1 MQSAR
6 PITEKVRAIVFEVLE
21 VLFIEFVNFR
31 LIPHAGD
38 ASKNESEHNWDKA
51 ECYKHSDDEISLL
64 GVEMVWAYAKGVNVP
79 CTDAKGC
86 NTNETNN
93 E

>member
-1 MQSAR
+1 M
-6 PITEKVRAIVFEVLE
+6 VRIGSE

-38 ASKNESEHNWDKA
+38 ASKNESEHNGDKA
-51 ECYKHSDDEISLL
+51 ECHKHPNDEFALL
-64 GVEMVWAYAKGVNVP
+64 GVEMVNYAIVVNVP
-79 CTDAKGC
+79 CTDANGC
-86 NTNETNN
+86 NTNETND